1 MTGQRGIALLGTLA
15 VGFLVVI
22 MVGQSLVTVGR
33 LSAAATEAEETA
45 RYAATWA
52 ARHGDA
58 SDAERIAV
66 GLVPDAIVE
75 AAATDGGITVVVAVQ
90 VSLVGPEGSPLRHT
104 VTGRAVV
111 PISDFRS
118 VP

>member
-1 MTGQRGIALLGTLA
+1 MTGQRGTTLLGTLA

-33 LSAAATEAEETA
+33 LSAAATAAEETA

-58 SDAERIAV
+58 SDAERIAI
-66 GLVPDAIVE
+66 GLAPGAMVE
-75 AAATDGGITVVVAVQ
+75 AAATDGGITVVVAIE
-90 VSLVGPEGSPLRHT
+90 VSLVGPEGSPVRRT
-104 VTGRAVV
+104 VSGRAVV
-111 PISDFRS
+111 PISEFRS

>member
-1 MTGQRGIALLGTLA
+1 MGQRGTALLGTLA

-22 MVGQSLVTVGR
+22 MVGQSLVTIGR

-45 RYAATWA
+45 RYAAAWA

-58 SDAERIAV
+58 SDAERIAL
-66 GLVPDAIVE
+66 GLVPGAIVE
-75 AAATDGGITVVVAVQ
+75 AAATDVGITVVVAIE
-90 VSLVGPEGSPLRHT
+90 VSLVGPEGSPLRRT
-104 VTGRAVV
+104 VTGRAMV
-111 PISDFRS
+111 PVSDFRS

>member
-1 MTGQRGIALLGTLA
+1 MSNDRGTALIGTLVIGFA
-15 VGFLVVI
+15 VLLL
-22 MVGQSLVTVGR
+22 VGQSLVTIGR

-58 SDAERIAV
+58 SDAEWIAHTLSPNATVEAFATSAGIAV
-66 GLVPDAIVE
+66 VVE
-75 AAATDGGITVVVAVQ
+75 IE
-90 VSLVGPEGSPLRHT
+90 VSLAGPEGAQLIRT
-104 VTGRAVV
+104 VTGRADV
-111 PISDFRS
+111 PIGEFRS

>member
-1 MTGQRGIALLGTLA
+1 MGQRGTALLGTLA

-22 MVGQSLVTVGR
+22 MVGQSLVTIGR

-58 SDAERIAV
+58 SDAERIAL
-66 GLVPDAIVE
+66 GLVPGAIIE
-75 AAATDGGITVVVAVQ
+75 AATTDGGITVVVAIE
-90 VSLVGPEGSPLRHT
+90 VSLVGPEGSPLRRT
-104 VTGRAVV
+104 VTGRAMV
-111 PISDFRS
+111 PVSDFRS

>member
-1 MTGQRGIALLGTLA
+1 MRGQRGTALLGTLA
-15 VGFLVVI
+15 IGFLVVI
-22 MVGQSLVTVGR
+22 LVGQSLVTVGR

-75 AAATDGGITVVVAVQ
+75 AAATDGGITVVVAVE

>member
-1 MTGQRGIALLGTLA
+1 MTGQRGTTLLGTLA

-33 LSAAATEAEETA
+33 LSAAATEAQETA

-58 SDAERIAV
+58 SDAERIAI
-66 GLVPDAIVE
+66 GLAPGAMVE
-75 AAATDGGITVVVAVQ
+75 AAATDGGITVVVAVE
-90 VSLVGPEGSPLRHT
+90 VSLIGPEGSPVRRT
-104 VTGRAVV
+104 VSGRAVV
-111 PISDFRS
+111 PISEFRS

>member
-1 MTGQRGIALLGTLA
+1 MSGERGTALLGTLA
-15 VGFLVVI
+15 VGFVVVI
-22 MVGQSLVTVGR
+22 LVGQSLVTIGR

-58 SDAERIAV
+58 ADAAQIASK
-66 GLVPDAIVE
+66 LAPEAAIE
-75 AAATDGGITVVVAVQ
+75 AAATSEGIAVVVAVE
-90 VSLVGPEGSPLRHT
+90 VSLVGPEGSPLRTT

-111 PISDFRS
+111 PISKHRS
-118 VP
+118 AP

>member
-1 MTGQRGIALLGTLA
+1 VTGQRGTVLLGTLA
-15 VGFLVVI
+15 VGFLI
-22 MVGQSLVTVGR
+22 LILVGQSLVTVGR

-58 SDAERIAV
+58 SDAERIAA
-66 GLVPDAIVE
+66 GLSPGAVVD
-75 AAATDGGITVVVAVQ
+75 AAATDAGITVVVAVE
-90 VSLVGPEGSPLRHT
+90 VSLVGPEGSPVRRT
-104 VTGRAVV
+104 VTGRAEV

-118 VP
+118 TP